1 MSSERV
7 KKELYET
14 AMTGEKAL
22 TSLMYVQM
30 TLYAAKSQRTYAKI
44 RGEGRGAM
52 MRHTGIHMNQYLS
65 AAGDDLESFRIRLKE
80 TYLPEELQP
89 KAGAFLI
96 QTVHA
101 LDAEEKN
108 QMYRQELLGLE
119 TKVKEITEQ
128 IEGLLKG
135 MREFGA

>member
-7 KKELYET
+7 KKELQET

-30 TLYAAKSQRTYAKI
+30 TLYAAKSQRTYAKV
-44 RGEGRGAM
+44 RGEGRVM
-52 MRHTGIHMNQYLS
+52 MRHTGIHMNQYLN
-65 AAGDDLESFRIRLKE
+65 AAGNDLESFRSRLKE
-80 TYLPEELQP
+80 THLPEELQP

-101 LDAEEKN
+101 LDAAEKT
-108 QMYRQELLGLE
+108 QMYREELLGLE
-119 TKVKEITEQ
+119 EKVKEITEQ
-128 IEGLLKG
+128 IEGLLRS
-135 MREFGA
+135 MRGLGA

>member
-30 TLYAAKSQRTYAKI
+30 TLYAAKSQRTYAKV
-44 RGEGRGAM
+44 RGEGSAM
-52 MRHTGIHMNQYLS
+52 MRHTGIHMNQYLR
-65 AAGDDLESFRIRLKE
+65 AAGNDLESFRIRLKE
-80 TYLPEELQP
+80 THLPDELQP
-89 KAGAFLI
+89 KAGAFLV
-96 QTVHA
+96 QTVHTF
-101 LDAEEKN
+101 DTTEKN

-119 TKVKEITEQ
+119 AKVKEIAEQ

-135 MREFGA
+135 MRELGA